1 LLLVGAV
8 LATSSVTQSQTHTGA
23 SADVGHLVAHAGEW
37 APNLNPFQA
46 AKRGDALAEA
56 LARLAHTA
64 IDADLGEAEPWL
76 FDRATA
82 FYKLALYTRDDEL
95 KRHAFALVERYYSLV
110 DANGEFTLKPGDAK
124 YAYTDGAVW
133 YEHETAKPTFRAQ
146 AKAVYELWL
155 REWPR
160 SYSPSQGFW
169 TEREIAFALAAAL
182 GWYELSGDA
191 AALARARE
199 LVTQWG
205 TMAQDSG
212 APLHTL
218 RQHQEEFEPPYAAR
232 RMTSPWM
239 AALFLEH
246 LQTYERLTGDRHALE
261 LISAYAD
268 FMLANCLY
276 DGSVNHPNLKG
287 YLMGYYLCGED
298 GTYYDRETPSE
309 ADGEHSP
316 DLMGIMAAAVDA
328 KRRLGLDAEA
338 ALHAYT
344 ELRRS
349 AEHFVG
355 RRLDVDPPRKINWWI
370 GTSYD
375 SDRLV
380 E

>member
-1 LLLVGAV
+1 
-8 LATSSVTQSQTHTGA
+8 
-23 SADVGHLVAHAGEW
+23 
-37 APNLNPFQA
+37 
-46 AKRGDALAEA
+46 
-56 LARLAHTA
+56 
-64 IDADLGEAEPWL
+64 
-76 FDRATA
+76 
-82 FYKLALYTRDDEL
+82 
-95 KRHAFALVERYYSLV
+95 
-110 DANGEFTLKPGDAK
+110 
-124 YAYTDGAVW
+124 
-133 YEHETAKPTFRAQ
+133 
-146 AKAVYELWL
+146 
-155 REWPR
+155 
-160 SYSPSQGFW
+160 
-169 TEREIAFALAAAL
+169 
-182 GWYELSGDA
+182 
-191 AALARARE
+191 
-199 LVTQWG
+199 
-205 TMAQDSG
+205 
-212 APLHTL
+212 
-218 RQHQEEFEPPYAAR
+218 
-232 RMTSPWM
+232 M